1 MSELTAS
8 AKIRE
13 EKNKFLDDFE
23 YGEEERAAVPIT
35 THTHEEPT
43 LTPTH
48 DTKPEPEDHDD
59 EELLPPPRQR
69 TEEKVIEKHEEEEE
83 ITPPSPMFVQ
93 TTTKVQEEEEIIP
106 PPTIATFTHET
117 KVQEEEEIL
126 PPPKVLFIPQSAGS
140 NKPKTVASS
149 PFGITTT
156 AKPESAKIKS
166 PFTPSKIV
174 SLKDSL
180 KLFIKVIK
188 LLNQQRQ
195 D

>member
-43 LTPTH
+43 PTYEI
-48 DTKPEPEDHDD
+48 KPEPE
-59 EELLPPPRQR
+59 LLAPPRQR